1 MMKTYMEALEWIHN
15 RLRFGIKPGLERMTW
30 MLEQLGNPHYH
41 MKAIHVAGTN
51 GKGST
56 VCYLRNI
63 LQQADYQVGTFT
75 SPYIE
80 TFNERISVDGKPIS
94 DEDMIH
100 LVNAVRPVVEQ
111 LEETE
116 LGEATEFEVIT
127 IMAFYYFGELNKQD
141 FVIFETGLG
150 GRLDS
155 TNVLEPI
162 LTIITNI
169 GFDHTHILGETVEEI
184 TKEKAGIIKPG
195 VPLISAVEQKEAQE
209 ILVETA
215 AEKQAPL
222 YLLGKDFH
230 NVSYETLQSGEKFSL
245 EMLTSTLTDLLI
257 TMMGYHQVKNA
268 SLAAM
273 AAVYLQQQGEAA
285 IEEGHIR
292 QGLRAAKWIG
302 RFEKMSDNPL
312 VIIDG
317 AHNLQGVESLVSTL
331 RLHYEDKNIHL
342 IFSCLKDKDAKD
354 MIEKLEEVA
363 ASLTFT
369 SFDFPRAYGAK
380 ELYEIVQG
388 DNISFEED
396 WQFALKEGKKRLQT
410 GNDMLIV
417 TGSLYFIA
425 EVRQFLT
432 KVQES
437 Y

>member
-1 MMKTYMEALEWIHN
+1 MEALEWIHN

-30 MLEQLGNPHYH
+30 MLGQLGNPHQH

-63 LQQADYQVGTFT
+63 LQQAGYQVGTFT

-80 TFNERISVDGKPIS
+80 TFNERISVDGQPIS

-127 IMAFYYFGELNKQD
+127 IMAFYYFGKLNKQD

-184 TKEKAGIIKPG
+184 TKEKAGIIKPQ

-215 AEKQAPL
+215 TEKQAPL

-230 NVSYETLQSGEKFSL
+230 NVSYETLQSGEKFAL
-245 EMLTSTLTDLLI
+245 EMSAGTLTDLHI

-273 AAVYLQQQGEAA
+273 AAVYLKEQGEALL
-285 IEEGHIR
+285 EEADIR
-292 QGLRAAKWIG
+292 EGLRAAKWIG
-302 RFEKMSDNPL
+302 RFEKMSGNPT

-317 AHNLQGVESLVSTL
+317 AHNIQGIESLVSTL
-331 RLHYEDKNIHL
+331 RLHYEDKRIHI

-369 SFDFPRAYGAK
+369 SFDFPRAYGAQ
-380 ELYEIVQG
+380 ELSEIVPR
-388 DNISFEED
+388 DNSSFEED
-396 WQFALKEGKKRLQT
+396 WQLALKEGKKKLQT

-417 TGSLYFIA
+417 TGSLYFIS
-425 EVRQFLT
+425 EVRQFLI
-432 KVQES
+432 KSKES

>member
-1 MMKTYMEALEWIHN
+1 MEALEWIHN
-15 RLRFGIKPGLERMTW
+15 RLRFGIKPGLERMAW
-30 MLEQLGNPHYH
+30 MLEQLGNPHHH

-63 LQQADYQVGTFT
+63 LQQSGYQVGTFT

-80 TFNERISVDGKPIS
+80 TFNERISVDGQPIS

-111 LEETE
+111 LETTE

-127 IMAFYYFGELNKQD
+127 IMAFYYFGKLNKQD

-184 TKEKAGIIKPG
+184 TKEKAGIIKQG
-195 VPLISAVEQKEAQE
+195 VPLISAVDQKEAQE
-209 ILVETA
+209 IIVETA
-215 AEKQAPL
+215 AGKQAPL

-245 EMLTSTLTDLLI
+245 EMPTGTLTDLHI

-273 AAVYLQQQGEAA
+273 AAVYLQQHGEAV
-285 IEEGHIR
+285 IEEEHIR
-292 QGLRAAKWIG
+292 EGLRAAKWIG

-312 VIIDG
+312 VIVDG

-331 RLHYEDKNIHL
+331 RLHYEDKKIHI

-354 MIEKLEEVA
+354 MIEKLKEVA

-369 SFDFPRAYGAK
+369 SFDFPRAYGAE
-380 ELYEIVQG
+380 ELYEIVQEE
-388 DNISFEED
+388 NVLFEED
-396 WQFALKEGKKRLQT
+396 WQLALAQGKERLRKEK
-410 GNDMLIV
+410 DMLIV
-417 TGSLYFIA
+417 TGSLYFIS
-425 EVRQFLT
+425 EVRKELL
-432 KVQES
+432 
-437 Y
+437 

>member
-257 TMMGYHQVKNA
+257 TMIGYHQVKNA

-437 Y
+437 

>member
-1 MMKTYMEALEWIHN
+1 MEALEWIHN
-15 RLRFGIKPGLERMTW
+15 RLRFGIKPGLERMAW
-30 MLEQLGNPHYH
+30 MLGKLGNPHYN
-41 MKAIHVAGTN
+41 MKTIHVAGTN

-63 LQQADYQVGTFT
+63 LQQAGYRVGTFT

-80 TFNERISVDGKPIS
+80 TFNERISVDGQPIS
-94 DEDMIH
+94 DEDMIR
-100 LVNAVRPVVEQ
+100 LVNEVRPVVEQ

-127 IMAFYYFGELNKQD
+127 IMAFYYFGQMNKQD

-184 TKEKAGIIKPG
+184 TKEKAGIIKQG

-209 ILVETA
+209 ILMETT
-215 AEKQAPL
+215 AEKQASL
-222 YLLGKDFH
+222 YLLEKDFH
-230 NVSYETLQSGEKFSL
+230 NVSYETLQTGEKFSL
-245 EMLTSTLTDLLI
+245 EMPAGTLEDLHI

-268 SLAAM
+268 SLAVM
-273 AAVYLQQQGEAA
+273 AAVYLKEQGEALL
-285 IEEGHIR
+285 EEIDIR
-292 QGLRAAKWIG
+292 EGLSAAKWIG

-317 AHNLQGVESLVSTL
+317 AHNFQGVESLISTL
-331 RLHYEDKNIHL
+331 RLHYEDQNIHI
-342 IFSCLKDKDAKD
+342 IFSCLKDKEAKD
-354 MIEKLEEVA
+354 MIEKLQEVA
-363 ASLTFT
+363 ASMTFT
-369 SFDFPRAYGAK
+369 SFDFPRAYGAE
-380 ELYEIVQG
+380 ELYETVQKG
-388 DNISFEED
+388 NISFEED
-396 WQFALKEGKKRLQT
+396 WQLALREGKAKLQT
-410 GNDMLIV
+410 EKDILIV
-417 TGSLYFIA
+417 TGSLYFIS
-425 EVRQFLT
+425 EVRRFLM
-432 KVQES
+432 KAKES